1 MSPPNIHRN
10 TWIHVGA
17 AILLALGAIL
27 LIRLHNASGVTP
39 AAESVQAG
47 RKLAE
52 AWCSPCHAIDA
63 GGARAQTTTAPDF
76 AAVAN
81 MPSAT
86 ELSLKV
92 FLQSSHPTMP
102 NVILTAEQRGD
113 IVNYIL
119 SLKRI

>member
-1 MSPPNIHRN
+1 MSMPNLHRH
-10 TWIHVGA
+10 TWLHVGA
-17 AILLALGAIL
+17 ALLLALAALL
-27 LIRLHNASGVTP
+27 LIRLHYASGATP

-63 GGARAQTTTAPDF
+63 SAARAQTRTAPDF

-81 MPSAT
+81 MPSTT

-102 NVILTAEQRGD
+102 NVILTPEQRGD
-113 IVNYIL
+113 LVNYIL
-119 SLKRI
+119 SLRQI

>member
-1 MSPPNIHRN
+1 MSLSNMHRN

-52 AWCSPCHAIDA
+52 AWCSSCHAIDA
-63 GGARAQTTTAPDF
+63 GGARAQATTAPDF

-81 MPSAT
+81 MPSVT

-113 IVNYIL
+113 LVNYIL